1 MSWDEWH
8 ASCNMGDVLLVP
20 CSQGLKHWMLG
31 LDGQLADL
39 ARYLKPATA
48 RRQSA

>member
-8 ASCNMGDVLLVP
+8 ASRSMGAVLLVP
-20 CSQGLKHWMLG
+20 CSQGLKYRMSG
-31 LDGQLADL
+31 LDCQLADL
-39 ARYLKPATA
+39 ARHLKPAKA